1 MIHNPHALPLFREV
15 RGSKRHLDG
24 RAKDAADRMKPD
36 VGATSVTGT
45 GTGGQ
50 IGVTG
55 GTLLTQYV
63 LKNQVRCLLGW
74 LSSFCSLAGYHST
87 SLMGR
92 IARFR
97 STAWKVGTQQ
107 QG

>member
-1 MIHNPHALPLFREV
+1 MVIHNPHALPLFREV

-24 RAKDAADRMKPD
+24 RPKDAAERLKPD

-63 LKNQVRCLLGW
+63 LKNQVR
-74 LSSFCSLAGYHST
+74 
-87 SLMGR
+87 
-92 IARFR
+92 
-97 STAWKVGTQQ
+97 
-107 QG
+107 